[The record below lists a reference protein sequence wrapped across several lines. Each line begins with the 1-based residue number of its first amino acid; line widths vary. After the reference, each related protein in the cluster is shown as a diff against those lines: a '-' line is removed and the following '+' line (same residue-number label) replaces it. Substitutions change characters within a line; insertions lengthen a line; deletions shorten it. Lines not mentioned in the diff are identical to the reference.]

1 MNILKT
7 IKTIG
12 LTLLVVSF
20 AVGCASAPEEKPA
33 EPEQKQPEPVEA
45 KPVEPVADTTSSY
58 QVVRGDNLWD
68 ISGKSSVYGNPY
80 QWPLIY
86 KANSG
91 QVKDAD
97 LIFPGQNLTNENNPS
112 SSDVSAAV
120 QHAKTRG
127 SWSIGVTEAS
137 DKAYLGQ

>member
-91 QVKDAD
+91 QIKDAD
-97 LIFPGQNLTNENNPS
+97 LIFPGQNLMIENNPS

-127 SWSIGVTEAS
+127 SWSIGTTEAS